1 MDYTEQMINEA
12 SAMFAKTALLG
23 NVKEAEADRI
33 LLDNILGI
41 GGSFYTKIID
51 AMWSAHP
58 LYKQKLVDAFP
69 ELISIYRYITEP
81 GYWEEFKKK
90 YRINIL

>member
-1 MDYTEQMINEA
+1 MDYTEQMVNEA

-23 NVKEAEADRI
+23 NVEEATADRI

-58 LYKQKLVDAFP
+58 HYKKRLVDAFP
-69 ELISIYRYITEP
+69 ELISMYKYMTKP
-81 GYWEEFKKK
+81 GYWEEFKNK
-90 YRINIL
+90 YNLEIL